1 MKTYLKIACGAALA
15 LSASFPASAQSAGLR
30 VDGLYNTVDLE
41 SRADQSGFHAQ
52 TKGYVVAFDAKASE
66 TLALKLAYTRADTSL
81 HAVGGAS
88 QKGRS
93 DTFFLAGEYRPND
106 WFLRAS
112 ASYGFG
118 KTTERSFAASPVRF
132 DARFASGEV
141 LSGVQFE
148 NSATLW
154 GFRGAHYGRKKDGKT
169 TADTLTGVIAMT
181 AQKSYQLS
189 ENTAFRPAFDWAFT
203 YDFVRDSD
211 AVFVFLPNGAG
222 YAVEA
227 KRLKR
232 LGMEAA
238 LGLTL
243 RLADKVD
250 LTARYDGKLKTDL
263 MNHTFTFGLQ
273 YDF

>member
-1 MKTYLKIACGAALA
+1 MKTYLKTACAAA
-15 LSASFPASAQSAGLR
+15 SVLSVSFSASAQSVGLR

-52 TKGYVVAFDAKASE
+52 TKGYAVALDAKASE
-66 TLALKLAYTRADTSL
+66 TLSLKLAYTRADTSL

-93 DTFFLAGEYRPND
+93 DTFFAAGEYRPND
-106 WFLRAS
+106 WFLRVS

-118 KTTERSFAASPVRF
+118 KTTERAPAAPAVRF
-132 DARFASGEV
+132 DADFMTAEM

-154 GFRGAHYGRKKDGKT
+154 GLRGAHYGQKKDGET
-169 TADTLTGVIAMT
+169 NADTLTGVIAMT
-181 AQKSYQLS
+181 AQKSYRLS
-189 ENTAFRPAFDWAFT
+189 ENVAFRPAFDWAFT
-203 YDFVRDSD
+203 YDFARDSE

-250 LTARYDGKLKTDL
+250 LTARYDGRFKTDL
-263 MNHTFTFGLQ
+263 MNHTFTVGLQ
-273 YDF
+273 YVF